1 MTHRRGHTWRR
12 SCRRRNRWPQFVTM
26 ARSAVLSK
34 VLVPGDSSWV
44 RTSVVLYPDTDSL
57 PTEARTLARWAMSV
71 PTRSMKVTHWRHALP
86 CGTESPRPTVPRVP
100 PCPVSPGADRTATE
114 DAGAEEVATLGLRYR
129 SKDHPFA
136 WLTGRNPRVIPTTTA
151 ATITTLR
158 ILRIP
163 FTISSCLDEDRLSAP
178 HSGTPVCC
186 QRIHGGQNGLPAR
199 DRNHPKGSQPRCAGN
214 ANWAWTT
221 VLPMWTRPVDS
232 AVNTRASS
240 LPWNLAACIP
250 RTVSVS

>member
-1 MTHRRGHTWRR
+1 
-12 SCRRRNRWPQFVTM
+12 M
-26 ARSAVLSK
+26 ARSAFLSK

-100 PCPVSPGADRTATE
+100 PCPVSPGADRPATK
-114 DAGAEEVATLGLRYR
+114 DAGAEEVATLGLRCR

-163 FTISSCLDEDRLSAP
+163 FTISSCLVDDGLSAP
-178 HSGTPVCC
+178 SQRYSGLLSADSRRPERTARARSHTP
-186 QRIHGGQNGLPAR
+186 RALSLGAR
-199 DRNHPKGSQPRCAGN
+199 AMPIGRGRPSYPCGPDR
-214 ANWAWTT
+214 
-221 VLPMWTRPVDS
+221 WTRP
-232 AVNTRASS
+232 
-240 LPWNLAACIP
+240 
-250 RTVSVS
+250 